1 MSQENVEALR
11 NGYRAFNRGDLEAVV
26 ALCDPDVEYDLSRRT
41 FDPGVYRGH
50 EGLRENF
57 SLMAEQWTTIRQE
70 PQDFIVAGDSVVV
83 PIRFVGVGKQSG
95 VETTANAAHVWKF
108 RSGKVVRQTT
118 FQTLDEALEAVGL
131 SE

>member
-1 MSQENVEALR
+1 MSKENVETLR
-11 NGYRAFNRGDLEAVV
+11 NGYLAFNKGDFETVIG
-26 ALCDPDVEYDLSRRT
+26 LCDPDVEYDLSRRT

-50 EGLRENF
+50 DGLRENL
-57 SLMAEQWTTIRQE
+57 SLMADQWATMRQE

-95 VETTANAAHVWKF
+95 VETTANAAHVWEF
-108 RSGKVVRQTT
+108 RDGKVVRQTT
-118 FQTLDEALEAVGL
+118 FQTLDEALEAAGL